1 MKVLVVVDMQND
13 FIDGALGT
21 AEAKAIV
28 DNVVKRIKESKDE
41 LILFTKDT
49 HQEDYL
55 ETKEGQK
62 LPVAHCIEGTKGWQI
77 NEKVKK
83 AWAENCSTVV
93 STKLRENTF
102 CKPVFG
108 SVELVEFLKFYGCI
122 LEEIELVG
130 VCTDICVI
138 SNAIMIKNTLPDTE
152 VRVNASCCAGVTP
165 ESHQEALNVMK
176 MCQIDVI

>member
-21 AEAKAIV
+21 SEAKAIV
-28 DNVVKRIKESKDE
+28 DNVVKRIEDSRGE

-49 HQEDYL
+49 HQKGYL
-55 ETKEGQK
+55 ETREGKK
-62 LPVAHCIEGTKGWQI
+62 LPVVHCLEGTEGWEI

-83 AWAENCSTVV
+83 AWVENEDTIV
-93 STKLRENTF
+93 STKLCENTF

-108 SVELVEFLKFYGCI
+108 SVELAEFLKFYCCV
-122 LEEIELVG
+122 LKEIELVG

-138 SNAIMIKNTLPDTE
+138 SNAIMLKNTLPE
-152 VRVNASCCAGVTP
+152 VDIRVNASCCAGVTP
-165 ESHQEALNVMK
+165 QSHQEALNVMK
-176 MCQIDVI
+176 MCQIDVV

>member
-1 MKVLVVVDMQND
+1 MKVLIVVDMQND

-21 AEAKAIV
+21 PEAKAIV
-28 DNVVKRIKESKDE
+28 DNVVKRIEDSEDE
-41 LILFTKDT
+41 IILFTKDT
-49 HQEDYL
+49 HQENYL
-55 ETKEGQK
+55 ETKEGEK
-62 LPVAHCIEGTKGWQI
+62 LPVVHCIEGTQGWEL
-77 NEKVKK
+77 NEEVKK
-83 AWAENCSTVV
+83 AWEEKENTII

-108 SVELVEFLKFYGCI
+108 SVELIEFLKFYGCV

-138 SNAIMIKNTLPDTE
+138 SNAIMIKNALPEVE
-152 VRVNASCCAGVTP
+152 VRVNGSCCAGVTP
-165 ESHQEALNVMK
+165 VSHQEALNVMK